1 MKVLIINPNT
11 TKEMTRAIEE
21 TSRANA
27 ASGTKITCV
36 TASEGPEAIETAYD
50 VAIAAF
56 HVLGVIK
63 EREAD
68 FDAFVI
74 ACGANPGLDAARV
87 ITRKPVAGIGES
99 GMLTACAVAA
109 KFSVIIP
116 AVPRACDAGWSAVRA
131 LGLENRCASVRST
144 GKGVLGGFF
153 IDRRELEEMLYMTG
167 KPAVEQ
173 DGAGALM
180 LLCAG
185 MTGTKEIL
193 EKRLKVPVV
202 DGVISALKAVE
213 QFPGFG

>member
-36 TASEGPEAIETAYD
+36 TASEG
-50 VAIAAF
+50 AAF

-153 IDRRELEEMLYMTG
+153 IDRRELEEMLYMREPSPWPPDSGWPRHSSPFQTLSAMAISRAPPRHSSPREPLRRRSAGGSRGSLTG
-167 KPAVEQ
+167 C
-173 DGAGALM
+173 GCLG
-180 LLCAG
+180 
-185 MTGTKEIL
+185 
-193 EKRLKVPVV
+193 
-202 DGVISALKAVE
+202 
-213 QFPGFG
+213 